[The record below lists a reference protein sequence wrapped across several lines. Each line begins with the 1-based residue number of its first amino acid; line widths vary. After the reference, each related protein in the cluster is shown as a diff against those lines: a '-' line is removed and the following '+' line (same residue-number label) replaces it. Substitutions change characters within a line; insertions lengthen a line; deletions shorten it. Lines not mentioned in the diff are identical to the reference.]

1 MVASQE
7 AQKKLFLAYAALI
20 NSLDCGATTKITLN
34 NRHLNRKNFADTVLM
49 KLKNDYLDYYR
60 MEYNDVIMS
69 KATGGNGIIQEKYV
83 TVSVCKKNIE
93 DARAYFAVWVQS

>member
-1 MVASQE
+1 
-7 AQKKLFLAYAALI
+7 
-20 NSLDCGATTKITLN
+20 
-34 NRHLNRKNFADTVLM
+34 M

-83 TVSVCKKNIE
+83 TVSVCKRILRMPE
-93 DARAYFAVWVQS
+93 PTLPVWAQS

>member
-1 MVASQE
+1 
-7 AQKKLFLAYAALI
+7 
-20 NSLDCGATTKITLN
+20 
-34 NRHLNRKNFADTVLM
+34 
-49 KLKNDYLDYYR
+49 

-93 DARAYFAVWVQS
+93 DRKGES

>member
-1 MVASQE
+1 
-7 AQKKLFLAYAALI
+7 
-20 NSLDCGATTKITLN
+20 
-34 NRHLNRKNFADTVLM
+34 M

-93 DARAYFAVWVQS
+93 DARAYFARVGAELTARFAALGAKVTEMDAT